1 MPEASKEPDMLK
13 QFIVAATLACIA
25 ALGGSSQPARAAEA
39 PPVPR
44 QSWSFQGVFGTFDR
58 AAVQR
63 GFQVYK
69 EVCAVCHSLKYVA
82 FRDLQAIGYTEDQVR
97 GIAAAWPLQV
107 TDGPDDTGQ
116 MFQRPARASDRF
128 PHPFPNDQAAR
139 AANNGAL
146 PVDLSLLAKARIGG
160 PDYLYAVLTG
170 YVPAPPQFQVMPGLY
185 YNAYFPGHQIAM
197 PQPLHP
203 DQVTYADNTPATVE
217 QMSHDVATFLMWAA
231 EPHLEERHRMG
242 FKVMLFLLV
251 TTGVFYAVKRRIWSR
266 IHH

>member
-1 MPEASKEPDMLK
+1 MLK
-13 QFIVAATLACIA
+13 QYIVAATVAFIA
-25 ALGGSSQPARAAEA
+25 ALGGSTEPARAAEA
-39 PPVPR
+39 PPVPS
-44 QSWSFQGVFGTFDR
+44 QNWSFQGVFGTFDR
-58 AAVQR
+58 AAAQR

-69 EVCAVCHSLKYVA
+69 EVCAVCHGLKYVA
-82 FRDLQAIGYTEDQVR
+82 FRDLQAIGYAEDQVR

-116 MFQRPARASDRF
+116 MFQRPARASDRL
-128 PHPFPNDQAAR
+128 PSPFPNDQAAR

-146 PVDLSLLAKARIGG
+146 PVDLSLLAKARLGG
-160 PDYLYAVLTG
+160 PDYLYAVLIG
-170 YVPAPPQFQVMPGLY
+170 YVPAPPQLQMMPGLY

-197 PQPLHP
+197 PPPLSA
-203 DQVTYADNTPATVE
+203 DQIAYADNTPATVE

-231 EPHLEERHRMG
+231 EPHLEERHRTG